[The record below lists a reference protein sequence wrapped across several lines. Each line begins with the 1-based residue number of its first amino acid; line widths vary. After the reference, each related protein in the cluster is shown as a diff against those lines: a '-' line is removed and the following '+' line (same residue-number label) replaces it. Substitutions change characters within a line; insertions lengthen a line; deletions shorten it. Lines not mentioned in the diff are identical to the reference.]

1 MIVRGYTRSSESCPD
16 VNAYY
21 HSSRLLDFADGL
33 DYLVAILPNTRET
46 TRIVN
51 ASLLARLPSRAV
63 FINVG
68 RGSTLD
74 DNALVD
80 ALRTGKL
87 AAAVLDV
94 FEQEP
99 LPTDHPFWHTPNLV
113 MTFHTSAPS
122 IPTDLARLFIE
133 NYLRYAAGQ
142 TPLYSVDFE
151 RGY

>member
-1 MIVRGYTRSSESCPD
+1 

-21 HSSRLLDFADGL
+21 HSSRLLDFAGGL
-33 DYLVAILPNTRET
+33 DYLVAVLPNTTET
-46 TRIVN
+46 VRIVN

-74 DNALVD
+74 DNALVE

-122 IPTDLARLFIE
+122 IPADLARLFIE
-133 NYLRYAAGQ
+133 NYRRYAAGQ
-142 TPLYSVDFE
+142 TPLYAVDFE